1 MFSFLGKLKL
11 DPAKNGPSKAELTK
25 KINQSL
31 TQEPLPPIKGKEN
44 DKNNDKNKG
53 AKTNKNTGQAFTVV
67 FDEHSDKLKMK
78 KYSKYHGIP
87 KRDTS
92 STLIDDRYKNG
103 IFHSWVD
110 CPINMTRHNTI

>member
-1 MFSFLGKLKL
+1 MRNEKFNFIFNFSGKLKL

-25 KINQSL
+25 KISQSL
-31 TQEPLPPIKGKEN
+31 TKEPLPPIKGKEN
-44 DKNNDKNKG
+44 DDKNNDKNNKG

-92 STLIDDRYKNG
+92 STLIDDR
-103 IFHSWVD
+103 
-110 CPINMTRHNTI
+110 